1 MKNWKACNF
10 TQDVSLGG
18 KGSARGILGRGILGL
33 LALLLVVTASSAVLG
48 GCGKEESPGDKTI
61 RIGALK
67 GATAMGL
74 LPMLEERKNSKEG
87 TVYEFRMAVGADE
100 LLSLLASDQLDI
112 ALVPANT
119 AAILYQKTEGA
130 VSVIDI
136 NSVGVLYLVSG
147 DADLRTIDDLKG
159 RTIYLTGKGT
169 SPDYVLQYLLRENGI
184 SREECTLEYRS
195 EATEVASILAE
206 NSEAVGFL
214 PQPFATAACMQN
226 EALREV
232 FSARDLWPGG
242 ADGEK
247 NGEENGPVIGVTVV
261 RKAFLQEHPN
271 AVEEFLTAH
280 ARSTE
285 DMVSDPETG
294 GELCVE
300 YGIVGKAAIARKAI
314 PHCGISCITGE
325 AMKEALE
332 SYLTVLYE
340 FGKESVG
347 GALPGEDFYY
357 LP

>member
-1 MKNWKACNF
+1 MERMYILNIKQKK
-10 TQDVSLGG
+10 TDPDVLSGFRMMEKRIKSFK
-18 KGSARGILGRGILGL
+18 KG
-33 LALLLVVTASSAVLG
+33 TAAVLCLTMIAVLIC
-48 GCGKEESPGDKTI
+48 GC
-61 RIGALK
+61 
-67 GATAMGL
+67 
-74 LPMLEERKNSKEG
+74 
-87 TVYEFRMAVGADE
+87 
-100 LLSLLASDQLDI
+100 
-112 ALVPANT
+112 
-119 AAILYQKTEGA
+119 
-130 VSVIDI
+130 
-136 NSVGVLYLVSG
+136 
-147 DADLRTIDDLKG
+147 
-159 RTIYLTGKGT
+159 
-169 SPDYVLQYLLRENGI
+169 
-184 SREECTLEYRS
+184 
-195 EATEVASILAE
+195 
-206 NSEAVGFL
+206 
-214 PQPFATAACMQN
+214 
-226 EALREV
+226 
-232 FSARDLWPGG
+232 
-242 ADGEK
+242 EK